1 MTEPEAGVR
10 DTPDVVI
17 SPMTRA
23 HISEIMPFEDELFGT
38 ESWSPESYRDE
49 LADKRYRHFVI
60 AHDHAGAV
68 LGWAG
73 LLTIQET
80 AQILT
85 IGVVPSAQ
93 RHGVGQLLMN
103 VLMDEARR
111 RSATE
116 LLLEVRVGNTAAERM
131 YERNGFVPLRIRRGY
146 YDLGRGDAMEMR
158 REL

>member
-1 MTEPEAGVR
+1 
-10 DTPDVVI
+10 
-17 SPMTRA
+17 MTRS
-23 HISEIMPFEDELFGT
+23 HISEIMPFEVEMFGT
-38 ESWSPESYRDE
+38 ESWSPEAYRDE

-60 AHDHAGAV
+60 AHDRDGNV

-93 RHGVGQLLMN
+93 RRGVGQLLMN
-103 VLMDEARR
+103 VLLDEARR
-111 RSATE
+111 RGASE
-116 LLLEVRVGNTAAERM
+116 VILEVRVGNTEAERM
-131 YERNGFVPLRIRRGY
+131 YERNGFVPLRVRRGY
-146 YDLGRGDAMEMR
+146 YDLGRSDAMEMR

>member
-1 MTEPEAGVR
+1 MSGLS
-10 DTPDVVI
+10 PDVVVTA
-17 SPMTRA
+17 MTKA
-23 HISEIMPFEDELFGT
+23 HISEIMPFEDEMFGT
-38 ESWSPESYRDE
+38 ESWSPEAYRDE

-60 AHDHAGAV
+60 ARDETGAV

-73 LLTIQET
+73 LMTVQET

-85 IGVVPSAQ
+85 IGVVPAAQ
-93 RHGVGQLLMN
+93 RRGTGQLLMN

-111 RSATE
+111 RGATE
-116 LLLEVRVGNTAAERM
+116 IILEVRVGNTAAERL
-131 YERNGFVPLRIRRGY
+131 YERNGFVALRIRRGY